1 MSDAV
6 ITAMPVSADR
16 RDRRL
21 DLARGLCLFVIMV
34 DHMRLNNFGYWTFG
48 QFGLSDAAAV
58 FLFVSGYTAAIAFG
72 RTFDRAGWLIG
83 AARVLQRVWTL
94 YVAHIAVVL
103 AVAAIP
109 GFALHMLGAHGYV
122 KVLGL
127 QLMFHDPIEAFW
139 GVVSLT
145 YVPGHLDI
153 LPVYV
158 VLLAAVPAAMALAR
172 IDRRIVPMLS
182 LALWLA
188 AWFWHW
194 NLPSNPVGAGGW
206 YFDPFSWQFLFIA
219 AFMLGMGWMRAP
231 SRSRPLDILAGAML
245 VFGLVVRVEAIWSLS
260 PALVAVH
267 DWTMAHLDKSHL
279 GPLEILHFAAL
290 AYFATTLVDRFP
302 AIVRSRV
309 MRPFTVAGQQSLP
322 VFLGTIILADLG
334 AIAFDQIGAGP
345 AAQLTVNVVCF
356 AILFAI
362 GYLTRWI
369 KSAPW
374 KGSSRPPAA
383 ATVAPVAIGP
393 VLLGLMRARKP
404 LH

>member
-6 ITAMPVSADR
+6 ITARPASTDR

-34 DHMRLNNFGYWTFG
+34 DHMRFNNFGYWTFG

-94 YVAHIAVVL
+94 YVAQIAVVL

-109 GFALHMLGAHGYV
+109 GFALHLLGAHGYV

-139 GVVSLT
+139 GIVSLT

-158 VLLAAVPAAMALAR
+158 VLLAAVPGAVALAR
-172 IDRRIVPMLS
+172 IDQRIVPVAS

-194 NLPSNPVGAGGW
+194 NLPANPVGAGGW
-206 YFDPFSWQFLFIA
+206 YFDPFSWQLLFLG
-219 AFMLGMGWMRAP
+219 AFMLGMGWVRAP
-231 SRSRPLDILAGAML
+231 SPSRPLDILAGAML
-245 VFGLVVRVEAIWSLS
+245 VFGLVVRVHAIWSLT
-260 PALVAVH
+260 PALTAVQ
-267 DWTMAHLDKSHL
+267 DWTIAHLDKSHL
-279 GPLEILHFAAL
+279 GPFEILHFAAL
-290 AYFATTLVDRFP
+290 AYLATRLVDRVP
-302 AIVRSRV
+302 AILQSRV
-309 MRPFTVAGQQSLP
+309 MRPFLVAG
-322 VFLGTIILADLG
+322 
-334 AIAFDQIGAGP
+334 
-345 AAQLTVNVVCF
+345 
-356 AILFAI
+356 
-362 GYLTRWI
+362 
-369 KSAPW
+369 
-374 KGSSRPPAA
+374 
-383 ATVAPVAIGP
+383 
-393 VLLGLMRARKP
+393 
-404 LH
+404 